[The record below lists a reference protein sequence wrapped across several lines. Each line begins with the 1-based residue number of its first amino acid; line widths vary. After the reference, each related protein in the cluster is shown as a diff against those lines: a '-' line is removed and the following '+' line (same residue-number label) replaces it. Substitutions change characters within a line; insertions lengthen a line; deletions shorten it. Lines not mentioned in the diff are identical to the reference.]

1 MGRIIDEVD
10 VICEH
15 KSDGTVIP
23 LRFRLVNEDGA
34 YEAYT
39 IKGYREILKKGC
51 YTTPDGVTVSRDK
64 IFECRVLILDIYRTV
79 RLYFNTAT
87 CDWKLSV

>member
-1 MGRIIDEVD
+1 MGRIIDKVD

-23 LRFRLVNEDGA
+23 LRFRLMNEDGA

-39 IKGYREILKKGC
+39 RRRHCQQQG
-51 YTTPDGVTVSRDK
+51 
-64 IFECRVLILDIYRTV
+64 
-79 RLYFNTAT
+79 
-87 CDWKLSV
+87 